1 MRRRRRSIIA
11 PVFSELSAAR
21 TVTVGEPPSD
31 PAVDPA
37 DLGQVFRRF
46 APYVAG
52 IAGRILGRWGEVDD
66 IVQDVFL
73 DAHRGL
79 GTLRDPGA
87 VRRWLATVTVRKAR
101 RRLGQRRLFDL
112 IGLDAPVDPLEIPD
126 PTANAEERA
135 HSAAVYRI
143 LDRLRP
149 DVRIAWI
156 LHRVE
161 AEPLERVAE
170 VCRCSRAT
178 AHRRVVEAQAA
189 LERGL
194 A

>member
-1 MRRRRRSIIA
+1 
-11 PVFSELSAAR
+11 
-21 TVTVGEPPSD
+21 VTVGESPPD
-31 PAVDPA
+31 PMVDPG
-37 DLGQVFRRF
+37 DLGQVFRLF

-52 IAGRILGRWGEVDD
+52 IAARILGRWGEVDD

-79 GTLRDPGA
+79 RTLRDSGA
-87 VRRWLATVTVRKAR
+87 IRRWLATVTVRKSR
-101 RRLGQRRLFDL
+101 RRLGRRRLLGL
-112 IGLDAPVDPLEIPD
+112 IGLDAPMDPLEIPD

-135 HSAAVYRI
+135 HAVAVYRI

-149 DVRIAWI
+149 DARIAWI

-161 AEPLERVAE
+161 GEPLERVAE

-189 LERGL
+189 LEQGL